1 MNGMRI
7 AILITLV
14 GAAAQTVPNPAQYGF
29 FKTLIKPGALVFDVG
44 ANNGQKS
51 IVFNACGARI
61 VCIEPQP
68 NCCTNL
74 RALFGN
80 NSNVVI
86 EQKGLAEKPGS
97 LTLSICSDSNAIS
110 TFSKEW
116 QTNSRFSRGYKWD
129 KTIEVEIITLDN
141 LITKYGLPDYC
152 KIDVENFEYE
162 VIAGLSQPIP
172 LISLEFAMETFHN
185 TEKCLDHL
193 KDLGYTEFNFIIGEN
208 TTFLFDEWVDTDKL
222 IAHIKKQ
229 TLSHAL
235 KSLLWGDIFARI
247 TS

>member
-1 MNGMRI
+1 MRI
-7 AILITLV
+7 AILVTLV
-14 GAAAQTVPNPAQYGF
+14 GTAAQIVANPAQYGF

-68 NCCTNL
+68 NCCNNL
-74 RALFGN
+74 RALFEN

-86 EQKGLAEKPGS
+86 EQKGLAEKPGF

-129 KTIEVEIITLDN
+129 KTIEVEITTLDN

-185 TEKCLDHL
+185 TEKCLEHL
-193 KDLGYTEFNFIIGEN
+193 KDLGYTEFNFIVEESSSF
-208 TTFLFDEWVDTDKL
+208 FLNRWISADELLAT
-222 IAHIKKQ
+222 IKKQ
-229 TLSHAL
+229 SVSHVL

-247 TS
+247 TI